1 MGLFNNLVKKRTKQV
16 EDSKQL
22 VIELGGKGG
31 ITPVYCIGPDGVF
44 ESEAAAS
51 CIQTNAYYCS
61 KVEFQSVLI
70 KQDGE
75 RQRDYPQLDKLLQ
88 LSPNPL
94 QIGEVFWERTA
105 HFYYRYNNAFI
116 YVEKDPFG
124 KIVALWSL
132 DPGVVEFKKIDTGEI
147 LFKFQIEG
155 QWLEAPYSEII
166 HIARKVTS
174 SVIFGDTL
182 ANNPIRKV
190 IDLINLNYKGIEN
203 AILTSAF
210 IRFIGEVSTKL
221 SEDELE
227 KRAEAFT
234 NSYLKIKDGKPIG
247 VAFSDSSFKL
257 TPIQQNAQKT
267 ATYAEANA
275 WNQAVYKFFG
285 CPEKVIAGTAT
296 EDEMV
301 AYYERTPEEFFSR
314 AAQEMTRK
322 LFTDRE
328 YDVGNRIVYS
338 DRKMQYLSMKTRLQ
352 IFTAAREIGAFTLGT
367 LGDLLG
373 LPVPKGKRDVVVTSQ
388 NYNDSLKDGDKG
400 DGNDGAEGD
409 KNKGS
414 KNPQEDNKTEGGKD
428 DAGNDE
434 QE

>member
-1 MGLFNNLVKKRTKQV
+1 M
-16 EDSKQL
+16 
-22 VIELGGKGG
+22 
-31 ITPVYCIGPDGVF
+31 
-44 ESEAAAS
+44 
-51 CIQTNAYYCS
+51 
-61 KVEFQSVLI
+61 
-70 KQDGE
+70 
-75 RQRDYPQLDKLLQ
+75 
-88 LSPNPL
+88 
-94 QIGEVFWERTA
+94 
-105 HFYYRYNNAFI
+105 
-116 YVEKDPFG
+116 
-124 KIVALWSL
+124 
-132 DPGVVEFKKIDTGEI
+132 
-147 LFKFQIEG
+147 
-155 QWLEAPYSEII
+155 
-166 HIARKVTS
+166 
-174 SVIFGDTL
+174 
-182 ANNPIRKV
+182 
-190 IDLINLNYKGIEN
+190 
-203 AILTSAF
+203 
-210 IRFIGEVSTKL
+210 
-221 SEDELE
+221 
-227 KRAEAFT
+227 
-234 NSYLKIKDGKPIG
+234 
-247 VAFSDSSFKL
+247 

-388 NYNDSLKDGDKG
+388 NYNDSLQEGDKG
-400 DGNDGAEGD
+400 NGNDGVEDD

-434 QE
+434 

>member
-1 MGLFNNLVKKRTKQV
+1 MGLFNNLFKKRTKQV

-31 ITPVYCIGPDGVF
+31 ITPVYCIGADGIF

-94 QIGEVFWERTA
+94 QTGEVFWERTA
-105 HFYYRYNNAFI
+105 HFYFRYNNAFI
-116 YVEKDPFG
+116 YVERDPFG

-132 DPGVVEFKKIDTGEI
+132 DPGVVEFKKIASGEI
-147 LFKFQIEG
+147 LFKFQIDG

-166 HIARKVTS
+166 HIARKVTT
-174 SVIFGDTL
+174 SVIFGNTL
-182 ANNPIRKV
+182 ANNPIRRV

-322 LFTDRE
+322 IFSDRE

-388 NYNDSLKDGDKG
+388 NYNDSLQEGDKG
-400 DGNDGAEGD
+400 NGKDG

-414 KNPQEDNKTEGGKD
+414 KNPQEDNKTEGGD
-428 DAGNDE
+428 EDAGNDE
-434 QE
+434 